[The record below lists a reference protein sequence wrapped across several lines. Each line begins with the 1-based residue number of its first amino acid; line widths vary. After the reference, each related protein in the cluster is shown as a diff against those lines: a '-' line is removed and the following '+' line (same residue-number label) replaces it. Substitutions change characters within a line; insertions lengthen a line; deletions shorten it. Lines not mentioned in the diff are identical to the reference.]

1 MRTVLCCA
9 AIYGEFSQ
17 RKHTQLLMSP
27 KAQQLSSYYC
37 SGRQPWC
44 GSLLSVPL
52 CVWSTCDPGSFNT
65 PGISNGST
73 MVCYGHGLDCYLHAI
88 CQDETCWDRTKT
100 QKKGP
105 HCRDQHSNLYVICPQ
120 SASTSPPWQLLIIS
134 TLPPPPLRWFLWMYD
149 ANTDVKERAWLSM
162 PCDTIVCWGW
172 VTRYNGIQ
180 PCTALLWAA

>member
-1 MRTVLCCA
+1 MLCRHLWRIQPAETYPTSKCP
-9 AIYGEFSQ
+9 Q
-17 RKHTQLLMSP
+17 RHNSLVPTIAREGNRGVDLCFPSHSVSDRRVTLGHLIPLAYQM
-27 KAQQLSSYYC
+27 AQQWYVMA
-37 SGRQPWC
+37 R
-44 GSLLSVPL
+44 
-52 CVWSTCDPGSFNT
+52 
-65 PGISNGST
+65 
-73 MVCYGHGLDCYLHAI
+73 GLDCYLHAI

-105 HCRDQHSNLYVICPQ
+105 RCRDQHSNLYVICPQ

-172 VTRYNGIQ
+172 VTRYNGIR

>member
-1 MRTVLCCA
+1 M
-9 AIYGEFSQ
+9 
-17 RKHTQLLMSP
+17 KHTQLLMSP
-27 KAQQLSSYYC
+27 KTQQLSSYYC
-37 SGRQPWC
+37 SPAKLC

-73 MVCYGHGLDCYLHAI
+73 MVCYARGLDCYLHAI

-100 QKKGP
+100 QKKG
-105 HCRDQHSNLYVICPQ
+105 HTVVTNTAIYMS
-120 SASTSPPWQLLIIS
+120 SALSLHPLRPLTTVNYQYSA
-134 TLPPPPLRWFLWMYD
+134 PPLCWFLWMYD